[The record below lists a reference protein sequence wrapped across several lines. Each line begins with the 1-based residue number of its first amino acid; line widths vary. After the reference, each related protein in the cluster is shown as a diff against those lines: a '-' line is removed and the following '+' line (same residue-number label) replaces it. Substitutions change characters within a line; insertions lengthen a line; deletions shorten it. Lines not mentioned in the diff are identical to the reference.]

1 MKGKTKISL
10 AQKII
15 ACVLTMQILIMVLL
29 SIVVI
34 TRMTAATKSIT
45 SNYMNT
51 ITQERAEIVKNY
63 VSQTEDILTAFS
75 RAGEITA
82 LLKNPTDPAATEAA
96 QKYTEQ
102 FSADVANL
110 EGLYASEWNTHVLT
124 HTNPAVV
131 GITTREGDGL
141 KALQDALLAADGVY
155 NTGIIISPASQK
167 QIVSLYRAVFD
178 ENGNPIGLVGG
189 GIFTNGLI
197 DILDGLKIKG
207 MDHTKYCMVNV
218 KNGQYIFVDDTE
230 KVATVA
236 EEAYIQQLCSQL
248 STSAEDTG
256 GIIEHRE
263 GDTDYISSYRYMA
276 DYGWVFLINHTKGEV
291 YAATNSLAIV
301 LIAFSA
307 IALLA
312 LSLISF
318 LCIRRILKP
327 MANVENSISALQN
340 YDIRQKDDIKKYT
353 QRADELGSIAQATE
367 SLVTA
372 LRDITGTLQSSC
384 EILDSKADNLHTSA
398 VKLTESVTD
407 SVATTEEFSASF
419 ENTNSIVQNVNDEIL
434 KIDEAVQNVR
444 KFISSSVDTSGN
456 VIGSAQAMRT
466 QAGNAYENGQNT
478 LETTRSSVQEA
489 ITSLSSLVKIN
500 ELAEEILNI
509 SGQTNLLSLNASIE
523 AARAGEAGRGFSV
536 VAGEIGHLAETS
548 QNTASA
554 IQQLCEEA
562 NKSIEI
568 VNACFTSIISFIE
581 QDVVAQFKDFVAKS
595 DTYSVEVNSI
605 QKQLDFAQSAVQEL
619 YDSVMQISE
628 NIQNVQTIA
637 VENRAAINTI
647 IEKNETTSLIAGSI
661 QDQSEENRAL
671 AKRLESLINKFQRE

>member
-34 TRMTAATKSIT
+34 TRMTSATKSIT

-51 ITQERAEIVKNY
+51 LTQERAEIVKNY
-63 VSQTEDILTAFS
+63 VSKTEDILTAFS

-82 LLKNPTDPAATEAA
+82 LLKNPTDPAAIEAA

-110 EGLYASEWNTHVLT
+110 EGLYVSEWNTHVLT

-167 QIVSLYRAVFD
+167 QIISLYRAVFD
-178 ENGNPIGLVGG
+178 ENGEPIGLVGG

-197 DILDGLKIKG
+197 DILDGLEIKG

-218 KNGQYIFVDDTE
+218 KNGQYIFVDDAE

-256 GIIEHRE
+256 GIMEHRK
-263 GDTDYISSYRYMA
+263 GATDYISSYRYMA
-276 DYGWVFLINHTKGEV
+276 DYGWVFLINHTKDEV
-291 YAATNSLAIV
+291 YAATNSLAV
-301 LIAFSA
+301 ALIAFSA

-327 MANVENSISALQN
+327 MANVENSITALQN

-367 SLVTA
+367 RLVTA
-372 LRDITGTLQSSC
+372 LRDITGTLQGSC

-398 VKLTESVTD
+398 VELTESVTD

-419 ENTNSIVQNVNDEIL
+419 EHTNSIVQNVNDEIF

-444 KFISSSVDTSGN
+444 KFISSSVDTSSN

-466 QAGNAYENGQNT
+466 QAGSAYENGQNT

-489 ITSLSSLVKIN
+489 ITSLSSLIKIN

-628 NIQNVQTIA
+628 NIQKVQTIA

-647 IEKNETTSLIAGSI
+647 IEKNETTSLIADSI